1 MSEVMHLS
9 PEEREALKQ
18 EVFSSLH
25 CAFPGTVVSFD
36 PVTQTAE
43 IQPAVKVGSLLF
55 PVLPDVPVFFPGTRE
70 EAITWPVSA
79 GDECLLILADVD
91 IDAWFE
97 SGEAT
102 VPQSARKHS
111 LSDAFAFV
119 GFRSRPNV
127 LDEFPESKH
136 LFPHDHDDRY
146 YTETE
151 TDEKLAGKSDADHV
165 HDTGDITSGTL
176 PVARGGTGNAGTGST
191 TTIQSIA
198 TAAADCEIT
207 TAQYAYWGKVAM
219 VRLVVKKTGAVTSG
233 TTTLCTL
240 AAGKRPKYTA
250 PAQWRW
256 NNGGQ
261 ITTAGAVQVN
271 GAIPANTSIT
281 IYATYILA

>member
-1 MSEVMHLS
+1 MLHPLTHDGGAEGGWRHI
-9 PEEREALKQ
+9 PEALCDELRELK
-18 EVFSSLH
+18 ERAKRSGS
-25 CAFPGTVVSFD
+25 AWNVSEMLD
-36 PVTQTAE
+36 VTGRLCEAD
-43 IQPAVKVGSLLF
+43 AALLKE
-55 PVLPDVPVFFPGTRE
+55 RR
-70 EAITWPVSA
+70 A
-79 GDECLLILADVD
+79 
-91 IDAWFE
+91 
-97 SGEAT
+97 
-102 VPQSARKHS
+102 Q
-111 LSDAFAFV
+111 
-119 GFRSRPNV
+119 
-127 LDEFPESKH
+127 LDEA
-136 LFPHDHDDRY
+136 
-146 YTETE
+146 
-151 TDEKLAGKSDADHV
+151 DEKLAGKSDTGHRHNA
-165 HDTGDITSGTL
+165 GDIASGTL
-176 PVARGGTGNAGTGST
+176 DIGRGGTGNTGTGST

-207 TAQYAYWGKVAM
+207 TAQYAYWGKAAM